1 MSQALPA
8 RPNLDW
14 LRKTAKQQLD
24 ALRKTNPDAK
34 LAGAQLALA
43 REYGFRSWRALKAEV
58 DRLQALASSGDEAV
72 GALLRAVGT
81 GQIDTVRETLAAKP
95 ELVNAIGPHPFW
107 GGRPQPLHVSI
118 DTKRRDVFDL
128 LIAAGAD
135 VSGSNEYNEHWSPL
149 MLTSRSRG
157 MPSSSTLR
165 MRPGPWVSAVSQ
177 NGFCRLA
184 AL

>member
-43 REYGFRSWRALKAEV
+43 REYGFPSWRTLKAEV
-58 DRLQALASSGDEAV
+58 DRRQALAS
-72 GALLRAVGT
+72 
-81 GQIDTVRETLAAKP
+81 KP

-118 DTKRRDVFDL
+118 ETKRHDMFDL
-128 LIAAGAD
+128 LIAAGANI
-135 VSGSNEYNEHWSPL
+135 SGDNEQYDHWSPL
-149 MLTSRSRG
+149 
-157 MPSSSTLR
+157 
-165 MRPGPWVSAVSQ
+165 
-177 NGFCRLA
+177 
-184 AL
+184 